1 MVRRREDEPPRRTV
15 WYNLFKGNVTY
26 SGGAH
31 RNRCEPEDT
40 DIMESTDS
48 DSVQIKLPSIQLEG
62 ILVVPRGSRGV
73 VVFTHGSGSGR
84 LSPRNAFVAKA
95 LQEAGLG
102 TLLIDLL
109 SEEEDQVYETRFNI
123 GLLAARV
130 VEVTKWLMNKKE
142 IKVKLIGYFGAST
155 GAAAALQAA
164 ANLGSDI
171 SAVVSRGGRPDLV
184 FPFLS
189 TVTAPT
195 LLIVGERDPI
205 VIDMNKA
212 AYDRISSQKDL
223 VIVPGATHLF
233 EEPGTLEEV
242 AELAT
247 RWFVRYLRE

>member
-1 MVRRREDEPPRRTV
+1 
-15 WYNLFKGNVTY
+15 
-26 SGGAH
+26 
-31 RNRCEPEDT
+31 
-40 DIMESTDS
+40 MELTDS
-48 DSVQIKLPSIQLEG
+48 HSVQIELPSIQLEG
-62 ILVVPRGSRGV
+62 ILVDPSESRGV

-84 LSPRNAFVAKA
+84 LSPRNTFVAKA

-102 TLLIDLL
+102 TLLVDLL
-109 SEEEDQVYETRFNI
+109 SEKEDQVYETRFNI

-142 IKVKLIGYFGAST
+142 IKGKLIGYFGAST

>member
-1 MVRRREDEPPRRTV
+1 
-15 WYNLFKGNVTY
+15 
-26 SGGAH
+26 
-31 RNRCEPEDT
+31 
-40 DIMESTDS
+40 MELTDS
-48 DSVQIKLPSIQLEG
+48 HSVQIELPSIQLEG
-62 ILVVPRGSRGV
+62 ILVDPSESRGV

-102 TLLIDLL
+102 TLLVDLL

-142 IKVKLIGYFGAST
+142 TKGKLIGYFGAST

-164 ANLGSDI
+164 ANLSSDI
-171 SAVVSRGGRPDLV
+171 WAVVSRGGRPDLV

-189 TVTAPT
+189 TVRAPT

>member
-1 MVRRREDEPPRRTV
+1 MD
-15 WYNLFKGNVTY
+15 L
-26 SGGAH
+26 
-31 RNRCEPEDT
+31 
-40 DIMESTDS
+40 TDS
-48 DSVQIKLPSIQLEG
+48 SSVQIELASIQLEG
-62 ILVVPRGSRGV
+62 ILVDPSESRGV

-102 TLLIDLL
+102 TLLVDLL

-130 VEVTKWLMNKKE
+130 VKVTKWLMNKKE
-142 IKVKLIGYFGAST
+142 IKGKLIGYFGAST

>member
-1 MVRRREDEPPRRTV
+1 MD
-15 WYNLFKGNVTY
+15 L
-26 SGGAH
+26 
-31 RNRCEPEDT
+31 
-40 DIMESTDS
+40 TDS
-48 DSVQIKLPSIQLEG
+48 SSVQIELPSIQLEG
-62 ILVVPRGSRGV
+62 ILVIPRESKGV

-102 TLLIDLL
+102 TLLVDLL

-130 VEVTKWLMNKKE
+130 VEVTKWLMNKDE
-142 IKVKLIGYFGAST
+142 IKGKMIGYFGAST

-164 ANLGSDI
+164 ANLSSDI
-171 SAVVSRGGRPDLV
+171 SAVVSRGGRPDLAA
-184 FPFLS
+184 PFLS
-189 TVTAPT
+189 KVMAPT

-212 AYDRISSQKDL
+212 AYDQISSEKDL

-233 EEPGTLEEV
+233 EEAGTLEEV

>member
-1 MVRRREDEPPRRTV
+1 MVD
-15 WYNLFKGNVTY
+15 
-26 SGGAH
+26 
-31 RNRCEPEDT
+31 
-40 DIMESTDS
+40 
-48 DSVQIKLPSIQLEG
+48 PSE
-62 ILVVPRGSRGV
+62 SRGV

-102 TLLIDLL
+102 TLLVDLL

-130 VEVTKWLMNKKE
+130 VEVTKWLMNKEE
-142 IKVKLIGYFGAST
+142 IKGKLIGYFGAST

-164 ANLGSDI
+164 ANLSSDI
-171 SAVVSRGGRPDLV
+171 WAVVSRGGRPDLAA
-184 FPFLS
+184 PFLS
-189 TVTAPT
+189 KVMAPT

-212 AYDRISSQKDL
+212 AYDQISSEKDL

-233 EEPGTLEEV
+233 EEAGTLEEV
-242 AELAT
+242 AELAR

>member
-1 MVRRREDEPPRRTV
+1 
-15 WYNLFKGNVTY
+15 
-26 SGGAH
+26 
-31 RNRCEPEDT
+31 
-40 DIMESTDS
+40 MELTDS
-48 DSVQIKLPSIQLEG
+48 HSVQIELPSIQLEG
-62 ILVVPRGSRGV
+62 ILVVPSESRGV

-102 TLLIDLL
+102 TLLVDLL

-142 IKVKLIGYFGAST
+142 IKGKLIGYFGAST

-164 ANLGSDI
+164 ANLSSDI
-171 SAVVSRGGRPDLV
+171 WAVVSRGGRPDLV

-189 TVTAPT
+189 KVRAPT

>member
-1 MVRRREDEPPRRTV
+1 
-15 WYNLFKGNVTY
+15 
-26 SGGAH
+26 
-31 RNRCEPEDT
+31 
-40 DIMESTDS
+40 MELADS
-48 DSVQIKLPSIQLEG
+48 HSVQIELPSIQLEG
-62 ILVVPRGSRGV
+62 ILVIPMESKGV

-84 LSPRNAFVAKA
+84 FSPRNAFVAKA

-102 TLLIDLL
+102 TLLVDLL

-130 VEVTKWLMNKKE
+130 VEVTKWLMNKEE
-142 IKVKLIGYFGAST
+142 IKGKLIGYFGAST

-164 ANLGSDI
+164 ANLSSDI
-171 SAVVSRGGRPDLV
+171 WAVVSRGGRPDLV

-189 TVTAPT
+189 KVRAPT

-242 AELAT
+242 AEHAL
-247 RWFVRYLRE
+247 VREISQRVIKKTLI

>member
-1 MVRRREDEPPRRTV
+1 
-15 WYNLFKGNVTY
+15 
-26 SGGAH
+26 
-31 RNRCEPEDT
+31 
-40 DIMESTDS
+40 MESTDS
-48 DSVQIKLPSIQLEG
+48 NSDSVQIELPSIQLEG
-62 ILVVPRGSRGV
+62 ILVIPRESKGV

-102 TLLIDLL
+102 TLLLDLL
-109 SEEEDQVYETRFNI
+109 SQEEDQVYETRFNI

-130 VEVTKWLMNKKE
+130 VEVTKWLMNKDE
-142 IKVKLIGYFGAST
+142 IKGKLIGYFGAST

-164 ANLGSDI
+164 ANLSSDI
-171 SAVVSRGGRPDLV
+171 SAVVSRGGRPDLAA
-184 FPFLS
+184 PFLS
-189 TVTAPT
+189 KVTAPT

-205 VIDMNKA
+205 VIDMNKV
-212 AYDRISSQKDL
+212 AYDQISSEKDL

-233 EEPGTLEEV
+233 EEAGTLEEV

>member
-1 MVRRREDEPPRRTV
+1 
-15 WYNLFKGNVTY
+15 
-26 SGGAH
+26 
-31 RNRCEPEDT
+31 
-40 DIMESTDS
+40 
-48 DSVQIKLPSIQLEG
+48 
-62 ILVVPRGSRGV
+62 
-73 VVFTHGSGSGR
+73 
-84 LSPRNAFVAKA
+84 FVAKA

-102 TLLIDLL
+102 TLLVDLL

-142 IKVKLIGYFGAST
+142 TKGKLIGYFGAST

-164 ANLGSDI
+164 ANLSSDI

>member
-1 MVRRREDEPPRRTV
+1 MQ
-15 WYNLFKGNVTY
+15 
-26 SGGAH
+26 
-31 RNRCEPEDT
+31 
-40 DIMESTDS
+40 STDSNS
-48 DSVQIKLPSIQLEG
+48 DSVQIELPSIQLEG
-62 ILVVPRGSRGV
+62 ILVIPRESKGV

-102 TLLIDLL
+102 TLLLDLL
-109 SEEEDQVYETRFNI
+109 SQEEDQVYETRFNI

-130 VEVTKWLMNKKE
+130 VEVTKWLMNKDE
-142 IKVKLIGYFGAST
+142 IKGKLIGYFGAST

-164 ANLGSDI
+164 ANLSSDI
-171 SAVVSRGGRPDLV
+171 SAVVSRGGRPDLAA
-184 FPFLS
+184 PFLS
-189 TVTAPT
+189 KVTAPT

-212 AYDRISSQKDL
+212 AYDQISSEKDL

-233 EEPGTLEEV
+233 EEAGTLEEV

>member
-1 MVRRREDEPPRRTV
+1 MELTGPR
-15 WYNLFKGNVTY
+15 
-26 SGGAH
+26 
-31 RNRCEPEDT
+31 
-40 DIMESTDS
+40 S
-48 DSVQIKLPSIQLEG
+48 DSVQIVLPSIQLEG
-62 ILVVPRGSRGV
+62 ILVVPRESRGV

-102 TLLIDLL
+102 TLLVDLL

-142 IKVKLIGYFGAST
+142 TKGKLIGYFGAST

-164 ANLGSDI
+164 ANLSSDI
-171 SAVVSRGGRPDLV
+171 WAVVSRGGRPDLV

>member
-1 MVRRREDEPPRRTV
+1 
-15 WYNLFKGNVTY
+15 
-26 SGGAH
+26 
-31 RNRCEPEDT
+31 
-40 DIMESTDS
+40 MESTDS
-48 DSVQIKLPSIQLEG
+48 NSDSVQIELPSIQLEG
-62 ILVVPRGSRGV
+62 ILVIPRESKGV

-102 TLLIDLL
+102 TLLLDLL
-109 SEEEDQVYETRFNI
+109 SQEEDQVYETRFNI

-130 VEVTKWLMNKKE
+130 VEVTKWLMNKDE
-142 IKVKLIGYFGAST
+142 IKGKLIGYFGAST

-164 ANLGSDI
+164 ANLSSDI
-171 SAVVSRGGRPDLV
+171 SAVVSRGGRPDLAA
-184 FPFLS
+184 PFLS
-189 TVTAPT
+189 KVTAPT

-212 AYDRISSQKDL
+212 AYDQISSEKDL

-233 EEPGTLEEV
+233 EEAGTLEEV

>member
-1 MVRRREDEPPRRTV
+1 MQYSKYFLSPPIWV
-15 WYNLFKGNVTY
+15 VSFDNDIAPEEYN
-26 SGGAH
+26 
-31 RNRCEPEDT
+31 
-40 DIMESTDS
+40 DIMELTGSRS
-48 DSVQIKLPSIQLEG
+48 GSVQIELPSIQLEG
-62 ILVVPRGSRGV
+62 ILVVPSESKGV

-102 TLLIDLL
+102 TLLVDLL

-164 ANLGSDI
+164 DNLGSDI

>member
-1 MVRRREDEPPRRTV
+1 MNNDIALED
-15 WYNLFKGNVTY
+15 YN
-26 SGGAH
+26 
-31 RNRCEPEDT
+31 
-40 DIMESTDS
+40 DIMELTDS
-48 DSVQIKLPSIQLEG
+48 HSVQIELPSIQLEG
-62 ILVVPRGSRGV
+62 ILVDPSESRGV

-102 TLLIDLL
+102 TLLVDLL
-109 SEEEDQVYETRFNI
+109 SEEEDEVYETRFNI

-142 IKVKLIGYFGAST
+142 TKGKLIGYFGAST

-164 ANLGSDI
+164 ANLRSDI
-171 SAVVSRGGRPDLV
+171 WAVVSRGGRPDLV

>member
-1 MVRRREDEPPRRTV
+1 
-15 WYNLFKGNVTY
+15 
-26 SGGAH
+26 
-31 RNRCEPEDT
+31 
-40 DIMESTDS
+40 MELADS
-48 DSVQIKLPSIQLEG
+48 HSVQIELPSIQLEG
-62 ILVVPRGSRGV
+62 ILVDPSESRGV

-84 LSPRNAFVAKA
+84 LSPRNTFVAKA

-102 TLLIDLL
+102 TLLVDLL

-142 IKVKLIGYFGAST
+142 IKGKLIGYFGAST

>member
-1 MVRRREDEPPRRTV
+1 MVT
-15 WYNLFKGNVTY
+15 
-26 SGGAH
+26 SGVI
-31 RNRCEPEDT
+31 CFET
-40 DIMESTDS
+40 DIAPEMHFHIMDLTDS
-48 DSVQIKLPSIQLEG
+48 SSVQIELPSIQLEG
-62 ILVVPRGSRGV
+62 ILVIPRESKGV

-102 TLLIDLL
+102 TLLVDLL

-142 IKVKLIGYFGAST
+142 TKGKLIGYFGAST

>member
-1 MVRRREDEPPRRTV
+1 
-15 WYNLFKGNVTY
+15 
-26 SGGAH
+26 
-31 RNRCEPEDT
+31 
-40 DIMESTDS
+40 MELTGSRS
-48 DSVQIKLPSIQLEG
+48 DSVQIELPSIQLEG
-62 ILVVPRGSRGV
+62 ILVIPKESKGV

-102 TLLIDLL
+102 TLLVDLL

-142 IKVKLIGYFGAST
+142 TKGKLIGYFGAST

>member
-1 MVRRREDEPPRRTV
+1 
-15 WYNLFKGNVTY
+15 
-26 SGGAH
+26 
-31 RNRCEPEDT
+31 
-40 DIMESTDS
+40 MELAGSRS
-48 DSVQIKLPSIQLEG
+48 DSVQIELPSIQLEG
-62 ILVVPRGSRGV
+62 ILVIPKESKGV

-102 TLLIDLL
+102 TLLVDLL

-142 IKVKLIGYFGAST
+142 TKGKLIGYFGAST

-164 ANLGSDI
+164 ANLSSDI
-171 SAVVSRGGRPDLV
+171 WAVVSRGGRPDLV

-189 TVTAPT
+189 TVRAPT